1 MNEVIESVKAK
12 ICKAMK
18 ASTSL
23 GAHQEADIIHRRS
36 SHV

>member
-12 ICKAMK
+12 ICNAMK
-18 ASTSL
+18 ASTYV
-23 GAHQEADIIHRRS
+23 GAYQEADITHRRS